1 MAYDIF
7 VLVWDERFV
16 REFVNIAVPFQLSAG
31 NLPALSKTNQINYH
45 IYTDRASRKHFADV
59 PAALGEFADVK
70 LHYFE
75 DVSVGAKTVAEL
87 MDEVRGPEIKYQT
100 QQHCMIHLLG
110 ELQGDPER
118 LIVILDPN
126 FVLTDGCLAAMD
138 QRRRAGASAVMVNAL
153 RISRNSGLPDLQVAA
168 RGRTLRRPREM
179 VAWALRH
186 LHKMSSTAFIDAAPF
201 TPYPSQIYW
210 RVDTT
215 GMTGRCF
222 LPHPLMVRNDS
233 ALKKIC
239 STMDYDFALR
249 GCNDD
254 DIAIISDSDEILI
267 CKFSDDIQA
276 KASDV
281 GPPPSPTNLALFA
294 IACTHHRHR
303 VFAETPMKFHTAEI
317 DDRWLS
323 VEAAA
328 THFITDVYT
337 EVESILARSGQLDAK
352 FLMHIKS
359 YTGPIENFTS
369 PQLEP
374 AALVG
379 WSDHAQQ
386 ETAAA

>member
-1 MAYDIF
+1 
-7 VLVWDERFV
+7 
-16 REFVNIAVPFQLSAG
+16 
-31 NLPALSKTNQINYH
+31 
-45 IYTDRASRKHFADV
+45 
-59 PAALGEFADVK
+59 
-70 LHYFE
+70 
-75 DVSVGAKTVAEL
+75 
-87 MDEVRGPEIKYQT
+87 
-100 QQHCMIHLLG
+100 
-110 ELQGDPER
+110 
-118 LIVILDPN
+118 
-126 FVLTDGCLAAMD
+126 
-138 QRRRAGASAVMVNAL
+138 
-153 RISRNSGLPDLQVAA
+153 
-168 RGRTLRRPREM
+168 
-179 VAWALRH
+179 
-186 LHKMSSTAFIDAAPF
+186 
-201 TPYPSQIYW
+201 
-210 RVDTT
+210 
-215 GMTGRCF
+215 
-222 LPHPLMVRNDS
+222 
-233 ALKKIC
+233 
-239 STMDYDFALR
+239 MDYDFALR

-374 AALVG
+374 AALAG
-379 WSDHAQQ
+379 WSDHA
-386 ETAAA
+386 